1 MHGIRCTISS
11 IAVMLRKA
19 LFCST
24 CDVMLEADLD
34 SEISEIYLPNIHFVS
49 VFCLFSGR
57 TLSTW
62 AQQLRSKDFQLLC
75 RNGSTADV
83 TEWRTCHLARVPARA
98 VVVRP
103 DTDGTAVFQLLNQG
117 QVGQ

>member
-34 SEISEIYLPNIHFVS
+34 SEISEIYLPSIHFVS